1 MKSYVLPTDWEFAVT
16 GWCEFL
22 TAGGHSAD
30 TIRVRRAMVRRVAAL
45 SSTTAPEHLVDVDLV
60 ALCARQPWQTD
71 HRRNVRAS
79 LMSFYDWCVWQRLV
93 DTNPA
98 AALPKVGESKPRP
111 RPATDTIW
119 SELLRRARPR
129 ERLMARL
136 AAEAGLRR
144 AEVAQVRTDD
154 LIEDGSGPCLIVR
167 GKGARQR
174 VVPINHDLADTIR
187 AMPPG
192 FLFPNGDTHLSPN
205 CVGKLISGLMPAG
218 WSMHKLRHRYASRGF
233 AGTHNLVAVQ
243 RALGHASLATTQ
255 RYVAASTDEV
265 RAVSESAA

>member
-1 MKSYVLPTDWEFAVT
+1 MKSYVLPSDWESAVT

-22 TAGGHSAD
+22 TAGGHSGE

-45 SSTTAPEHLVDVDLV
+45 SGTEAPQHLRDVDLV
-60 ALCARQPWQTD
+60 ALVARQPWQTD

-79 LMSFYDWCVWQRLV
+79 LTSFYDWCVWQRIV
-93 DTNPA
+93 ETNPA
-98 AALPKVGESKPRP
+98 AGLPKVGESKPKP
-111 RPATDTIW
+111 RPVTDTIW
-119 SELLRRARPR
+119 SELLQRARPR

-144 AEVAQVRTDD
+144 AEVAQMRTDD
-154 LIEDGSGPCLIVR
+154 LIEDGGGFSLIVR

-174 VVPINHDLADTIR
+174 VVPINQDLADTIQ
-187 AMPPG
+187 AMPAG
-192 FLFPNGDTHLSPN
+192 WLFPSKGGHLSPN

-218 WSMHKLRHRYASRGF
+218 WSMHKLRHRFASRGF